1 MGSQARVGY
10 VRVSTLDQRTDR
22 QLDGLQLDRI
32 FEDKVS
38 GKNMRDRP
46 QLEEMLK
53 YVREGDVVYVH
64 SMDRLARNLEDLLG
78 LVRRLT
84 EKGVTLIFL
93 KEKLSFDPLQ
103 TASPMS
109 RLILGV
115 MGAVA
120 EFERELIHER
130 QREGIALAKARGAYK
145 GRAKTWTPELIRK
158 AKEILASGVSVTE
171 TARRLGVC
179 RASLYRW
186 FAEAGDPLSKRYIQ

>member
-103 TASPMS
+103 TASPMKGARCGGRLGSS
-109 RLILGV
+109 RL
-115 MGAVA
+115 A
-120 EFERELIHER
+120 
-130 QREGIALAKARGAYK
+130 ARG
-145 GRAKTWTPELIRK
+145 RSTVRLT
-158 AKEILASGVSVTE
+158 VSL
-171 TARRLGVC
+171 R
-179 RASLYRW
+179 
-186 FAEAGDPLSKRYIQ
+186 

>member
-145 GRAKTWTPELIRK
+145 GRAKPWTPELIRK

>member
-145 GRAKTWTPELIRK
+145 GRAK
-158 AKEILASGVSVTE
+158 
-171 TARRLGVC
+171 LGHQ
-179 RASLYRW
+179 S
-186 FAEAGDPLSKRYIQ
+186 